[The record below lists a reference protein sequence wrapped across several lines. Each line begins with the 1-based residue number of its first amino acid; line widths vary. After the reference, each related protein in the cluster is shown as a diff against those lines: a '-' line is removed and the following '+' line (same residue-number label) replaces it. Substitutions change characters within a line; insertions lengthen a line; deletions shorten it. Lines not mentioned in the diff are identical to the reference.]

1 MTRFLAGVL
10 TGILATLTFGW
21 WLSAHRELTWEAE

>member
-10 TGILATLTFGW
+10 TGICACLTTAW
-21 WLSAHRELTWEAE
+21 WLSAHREYR

>member
-10 TGILATLTFGW
+10 TGILACLVSAW